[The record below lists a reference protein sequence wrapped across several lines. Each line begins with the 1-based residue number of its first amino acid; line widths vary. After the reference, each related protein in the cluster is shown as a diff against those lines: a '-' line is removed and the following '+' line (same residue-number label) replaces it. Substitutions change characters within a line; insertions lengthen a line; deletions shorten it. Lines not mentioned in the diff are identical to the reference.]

1 MIAFLMIAGL
11 GVLALLSRLAAL
23 TRMTIPLLYTV
34 SMLTVFHG
42 WYRAH
47 TVLADRIL
55 FRSCRAGGAV
65 LAAFADPALSA
76 ILLCRHG
83 MTLPLWSISPTAFAK
98 HGRTAKTPSAQRVCG
113 AESAKAHQLPDDA
126 VAHLDRAHQHQ
137 HIEDQFA
144 YIVPRWWLP
153 PAYHRPRWR
162 AGTKQRQRRSHKPIR

>member
-55 FRSCRAGGAV
+55 FALVGLVVLSWLLSLIRFVCDLVIPKLLIAFLEFKSRAVFAISCGIETNTATAPFIHIRVMRYKGRLSGHCLRPVVA
-65 LAAFADPALSA
+65 PSSA
-76 ILLCRHG
+76 I
-83 MTLPLWSISPTAFAK
+83 TK
-98 HGRTAKTPSAQRVCG
+98 PSVLFTR
-113 AESAKAHQLPDDA
+113 
-126 VAHLDRAHQHQ
+126 
-137 HIEDQFA
+137 
-144 YIVPRWWLP
+144 
-153 PAYHRPRWR
+153 
-162 AGTKQRQRRSHKPIR
+162 

>member
-55 FRSCRAGGAV
+55 F
-65 LAAFADPALSA
+65 ALVG
-76 ILLCRHG
+76 LLSLIR
-83 MTLPLWSISPTAFAK
+83 F
-98 HGRTAKTPSAQRVCG
+98 VCDLVMQ
-113 AESAKAHQLPDDA
+113 ARDDA
-126 VAHLDRAHQHQ
+126 AAMEYFSYRVRKARENG
-137 HIEDQFA
+137 EDT
-144 YIVPRWWLP
+144 VSTEGL
-153 PAYHRPRWR
+153 WR
-162 AGTKQRQRRSHKPIR
+162 

>member
-55 FRSCRAGGAV
+55 FALVGLVV
-65 LAAFADPALSA
+65 LSWLVGSEMCIRD
-76 ILLCRHG
+76 R
-83 MTLPLWSISPTAFAK
+83 
-98 HGRTAKTPSAQRVCG
+98 
-113 AESAKAHQLPDDA
+113 DDA
-126 VAHLDRAHQHQ
+126 AAMEYFSYRVRKARERG
-137 HIEDQFA
+137 EDT
-144 YIVPRWWLP
+144 VSTEGL
-153 PAYHRPRWR
+153 WR
-162 AGTKQRQRRSHKPIR
+162 

>member
-55 FRSCRAGGAV
+55 FALVGLVV
-65 LAAFADPALSA
+65 LSWLFSLGK
-76 ILLCRHG
+76 CV
-83 MTLPLWSISPTAFAK
+83 WSFIREQS
-98 HGRTAKTPSAQRVCG
+98 
-113 AESAKAHQLPDDA
+113 E
-126 VAHLDRAHQHQ
+126 DRAAV
-137 HIEDQFA
+137 EYFA
-144 YIVPRWWLP
+144 YRVRNARENGEGTVSTEGL
-153 PAYHRPRWR
+153 WR
-162 AGTKQRQRRSHKPIR
+162 